1 MTEPLWT
8 PSAERLKSARLG
20 RFMAEVRAAWSV
32 EAADYGTLH
41 AWSIA
46 EPALFWRSMWDFAG
60 IIGDG
65 PGEHIV
71 IDGERMP
78 GARWFPDAKLN
89 YAENLLRRRDE
100 ADALVF
106 WGEERVR
113 RRLSFAEM
121 HDQVS
126 RMAQALAARG
136 VRQGDRVAGYLPN
149 MPETIV
155 SALAAASLG
164 AVWSSCSSDFGTRGV
179 LDRFGQI
186 APKVLIAAD
195 GYFYGGKTFDRRP
208 QVREILAELPTVEHV
223 IVGFGLPR
231 GRDYRRRAGGA
242 KRGRARFRPFSQSTD
257 DPNSRPA
264 RESGRFRRTRSRPR
278 RQCQIHQLATVAAFR
293 QKSLAIRAGFRA
305 PGNPR
310 FGAGDHCRR
319 LF

>member
-8 PSAERLKSARLG
+8 PSAERLRSARLG
-20 RFMAEVRAAWSV
+20 RFMAEVRATWGV
-32 EAADYGTLH
+32 DAADYGALH

-46 EPALFWRSMWDFAG
+46 EPAQFWRSMWDFAG

-65 PGEHIV
+65 PGERV
-71 IDGERMP
+71 VVDGDRMP

-106 WGEERVR
+106 WGEDRVR
-113 RRLSFAEM
+113 HRLSFAGL

-126 RMAQALAARG
+126 RMARALAARG

-195 GYFYGGKTFDRRP
+195 GYFYNGKTFDRRP

-223 IVGFGLPR
+223 IVVPYADYSPSHDDVR
-231 GRDYRRRAGGA
+231 GAEGYGEALGEQRAA
-242 KRGRARFRPFSQSTD
+242 PSTSCAC
-257 DPNSRPA
+257 PST
-264 RESGRFRRTRSRPR
+264 TRW
-278 RQCQIHQLATVAAFR
+278 
-293 QKSLAIRAGFRA
+293 
-305 PGNPR
+305 
-310 FGAGDHCRR
+310 
-319 LF
+319 